1 MRTADVQVLRGFET
15 LANAEAYLKSAL
27 FNDDVVKALSPPLD
41 APPEV
46 RVYTAN

>member
-27 FNDDVVKALSPPLD
+27 FNDVVKALSPLLD